1 MVTNP
6 ATEESSKSIISE
18 VDNGSQVGQREG
30 DYGPARIVVNSNS
43 HWKHLKGITAPT
55 CSLRHR

>member
-6 ATEESSKSIISE
+6 ATEESSKRIISE

-30 DYGPARIVVNSNS
+30 DYGPA
-43 HWKHLKGITAPT
+43 
-55 CSLRHR
+55 